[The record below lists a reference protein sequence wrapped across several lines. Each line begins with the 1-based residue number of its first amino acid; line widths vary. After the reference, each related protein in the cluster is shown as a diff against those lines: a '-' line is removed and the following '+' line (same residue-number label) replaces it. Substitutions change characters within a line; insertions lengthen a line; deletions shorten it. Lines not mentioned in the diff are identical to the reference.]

1 MALPTRWSGNPWL
14 HCRISRGTAGLYP
27 LEARAPLPHR
37 QLRQRKTALG
47 PDTLPGLDGGGARG
61 APVPCVSGR
70 EGGGAGDLCREPG
83 SNPGPSSGLVPR
95 WGSEGLWFRGGLAS
109 PLQQTWKG
117 DEPGVFLFKRVILE
131 SFADTGKQQ
140 RPCREFPL
148 PHPAFPCWSHC
159 TCPRHTRH

>member
-37 QLRQRKTALG
+37 QLRQWK
-47 PDTLPGLDGGGARG
+47 LPSVQTPSLVWTEEGLEGLLCPVSRGEKGEGRETSAGSQVQTQDHPRGWFHGGAQRG
-61 APVPCVSGR
+61 S
-70 EGGGAGDLCREPG
+70 
-83 SNPGPSSGLVPR
+83 
-95 WGSEGLWFRGGLAS
+95 GSEGFGFAPTANVER
-109 PLQQTWKG
+109 
-117 DEPGVFLFKRVILE
+117 DEPGVFFFKSVILE